1 MRRVALYALIVG
13 VLAGIL
19 IGFPLAARAEAGE
32 CRVVKILQDAGF
44 KGHPLRI
51 AYGIVMRESKGQNLD
66 ESSPWYTGALGMW
79 QIQTSAHSGKSWWS
93 RAAMLNP
100 ARQSRIVYLHMSNK
114 GRWWQPWG
122 LTPNGRGVD
131 ATQYPWSSWQ
141 ITNWIWLPYER
152 YYQSFPYRCVK
163 R

>member
-1 MRRVALYALIVG
+1 VKRAAILALIVG

-32 CRVVKILQDAGF
+32 CRIVKVLKSAGF

-51 AYGIVMRESKGQNLD
+51 AYGVVMRESKGMNLAED
-66 ESSPWYTGALGMW
+66 SPWYSGGLGIF
-79 QIQTSAHSGKSWWS
+79 QVQTSAHSHNRWWS

-100 ARQSRIVYLHMSNK
+100 KRQSEIVYRYMTK
-114 GRWWQPWG
+114 RGTYWRPWG

-131 ATQYPWSSWQ
+131 ATQYAGWSSWQ
-141 ITNWIWLPYER
+141 IANWIWIPYER
-152 YYQSFPYRCVK
+152 YYQSFPQRCA
-163 R
+163 